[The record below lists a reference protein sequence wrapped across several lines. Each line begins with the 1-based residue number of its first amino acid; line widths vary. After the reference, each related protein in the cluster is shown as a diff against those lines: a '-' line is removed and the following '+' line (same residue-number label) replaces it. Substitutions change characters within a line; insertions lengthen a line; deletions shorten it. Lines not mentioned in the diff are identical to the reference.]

1 MTHTE
6 ITAPL
11 PGVADAAAGHGRIF
25 DHGAHV
31 AAWQPTGS
39 AHPVLWLSSTSAYT
53 AGKAIRGGIPICFPW
68 FGPGLT
74 GDKKPAHGFVRAV
87 AWRRAEV
94 VDEGDTLRVSYT
106 IDPELSGDQPE
117 FPHQY
122 RARLTAEF
130 AADHLSV
137 TLWAHNAGDQP
148 FTIEEALHTYL
159 AVSDVREVSVDGLDD
174 AVYLDKNLPE
184 PAFDQV
190 QDGPL
195 RLTGP
200 TDRVYVHGGAVTVS
214 DPGYGRRIRLTTE
227 GSADVVVW
235 NPWEQAAAGM
245 ADVGPGE
252 WTGMVCVEAAN
263 VFADAVTLLAGE
275 DWAITQ
281 RIEVLPLED

>member
-6 ITAPL
+6 ITSPL
-11 PGVADAAAGHGRIF
+11 PGIEDAAGHSRIV

-31 AAWQPTGS
+31 IAWQPEGS
-39 AHPVLWLSSTSAYT
+39 AHPVLWLSSTSAYA

-94 VDEGDTLRVSYT
+94 TEHGNTLRVTYT
-106 IDPELSGDQPE
+106 IDPAITGDQPS
-117 FPHQY
+117 FPHDY

-130 AADHLSV
+130 APTHLAV
-137 TLWAHNAGDQP
+137 TLWARNTGDQP
-148 FTIEEALHTYL
+148 FTLEEALHTYL
-159 AVSDVREVSVDGLDD
+159 AVSDVREIAIEGLDD
-174 AVYLDKNLPE
+174 ASYLDKNLPD

-190 QDGPL
+190 QSGPL

-200 TDRVYVHGGAVTVS
+200 TDRVHVHHGPVTVV
-214 DPGYGRRIRLTTE
+214 DPGFGRRIRLTTE

-235 NPWEQAAAGM
+235 NPWDEAAAGM
-245 ADVGPGE
+245 ADMGPGE

-263 VFADAVTLLAGE
+263 VFADAVTLLPGE
-275 DWAITQ
+275 DWEITQ
-281 RIEVLPLED
+281 RIEVLPLEG